1 MGDPRQT
8 FHLPVEGE
16 PAIRFTNTAIALAER
31 STGKTTPELYAHL
44 KTGRFGLDMLNRLTR
59 AGLEGA
65 RLKNRTG
72 GKEWK
77 LADVE
82 NLIEDAVDD
91 GTATFDDIAQTVAEA
106 FDAALARWF
115 PEDEDEPP
123 EGPPTAAGAGTTS
136 SEPPSAQG

>member
-8 FHLPVEGE
+8 FHLPVEDE
-16 PAIRFTNTAIALAER
+16 PPIRFTNTAIALAER
-31 STGKTTPELYAHL
+31 STGKTTPELYAHFAA
-44 KTGRFGLDMLNRLTR
+44 GMFGFDLLNRVTR

-82 NLIEDAVDD
+82 SLIEDAVDAGD
-91 GTATFDDIAQTVAEA
+91 TTFDQVAEVVVEA
-106 FDAALARWF
+106 FNASLARWF
-115 PEDEDEPP
+115 PKDEDEA
-123 EGPPTAAGAGTTS
+123 EDPPTAAGDGTTS
-136 SEPPSAQG
+136 FEPPSEQD

>member
-8 FHLPVEGE
+8 FHLPVEDS
-16 PAIRFTNTAIALAER
+16 PPIRFTNTAIAMAER

-44 KTGRFGLDMLNRLTR
+44 KAGVFGLDMLNRLAR

-82 NLIEDAVDD
+82 NLIEDAVDA
-91 GTATFDDIAQTVAEA
+91 GQTTFDDIAQTVGEA
-106 FDAALARWF
+106 FDSALARWF
-115 PEDEDEPP
+115 PEDEEEPAD
-123 EGPPTAAGAGTTS
+123 PPTAAGDGTTN
-136 SEPPSAQG
+136 SEPPSEPE